1 MDTLFNPQVWLSLL
15 TLTALEVVLSV
26 DNLVVIALLVGKL
39 PAQQQP
45 LARKLGMT
53 LALLPRL
60 VLLFAIGW
68 VLSLTEPLFSA
79 FGQSFTGKDLILIA
93 GGIFLV
99 YKAVQEIHANLEG
112 VEGEAAAKVY
122 GKVAT
127 VVIQIAVINLV
138 FSIDSIVT
146 AVGLATEIWV
156 MAVAVLLSMMV
167 LMAAA
172 RPVGDF
178 VERHPTTKMLA
189 LSFLVMIGTTLVADG
204 FGVHFNHAF
213 IYVSMVFSVAV
224 EALNTVARRR
234 AAKVVHL
241 HNPYG
246 NPEAAVENG
255 DEPQART
262 SPAT

>member
-1 MDTLFNPQVWLSLL
+1 MDTLLSPQLWLSLL
-15 TLTALEVVLSV
+15 TLPALEVVLSV
-26 DNLVVIALLVGKL
+26 DNLVVIALLVGRL
-39 PAQQQP
+39 PSERQP

-53 LALLPRL
+53 LALVPRL

-68 VLSLTEPLFSA
+68 VLGLTEPLFLA
-79 FGQSFTGKDLILIA
+79 FGHSFTGKDLILIA
-93 GGIFLV
+93 GGAFLV

-112 VEGEAAAKVY
+112 EEGEATARVY
-122 GKVAT
+122 GRVST
-127 VVIQIAVINLV
+127 VVVQIAAINLV

-156 MAVAVLLSMMV
+156 MAVAVVLSMIV

-172 RPVGDF
+172 RPVREF

-204 FGVHFNHAF
+204 FGVHFDHAF
-213 IYVSMVFSVAV
+213 IYVAMVFSVAL
-224 EALNTVARRR
+224 EALNMVARRR

-246 NPEAAVENG
+246 DRAASEAPLVTAH
-255 DEPQART
+255 
-262 SPAT
+262 S

>member
-1 MDTLFNPQVWLSLL
+1 MNTLFDPQVWLSLL

-39 PAQQQP
+39 PSPAAAIRPQAWNDPGLGASSGPALCHRVGSQP
-45 LARKLGMT
+45 HRT
-53 LALLPRL
+53 
-60 VLLFAIGW
+60 
-68 VLSLTEPLFSA
+68 LFSA

-112 VEGEAAAKVY
+112 VEGEATAKVY

-156 MAVAVLLSMMV
+156 MAVAVILSMIV

-255 DEPQART
+255 DEPQARQRRF
-262 SPAT
+262 

>member
-1 MDTLFNPQVWLSLL
+1 MNTLFDPQVWLSLF

-39 PAQQQP
+39 PSPAAA
-45 LARKLGMT
+45 ARPQAWNDLG
-53 LALLPRL
+53 LGAASG
-60 VLLFAIGW
+60 LLFAIGW

-112 VEGEAAAKVY
+112 VEGEATAKVY

-156 MAVAVLLSMMV
+156 MAVAVILSMIV

-172 RPVGDF
+172 RPVGEF

-189 LSFLVMIGTTLVADG
+189 LSFLVMIGTTLSPTDLASTSITPSSTSRWSSPLRSRRSTRSRG
-204 FGVHFNHAF
+204 AGLQRWSIF
-213 IYVSMVFSVAV
+213 ISLRQPGGSGR
-224 EALNTVARRR
+224 E
-234 AAKVVHL
+234 
-241 HNPYG
+241 
-246 NPEAAVENG
+246 
-255 DEPQART
+255 Q
-262 SPAT
+262 

>member
-1 MDTLFNPQVWLSLL
+1 MDTLFNTQVWLSLL

-39 PAQQQP
+39 PAAQQP
-45 LARKLGMT
+45 LARRFGMT
-53 LALLPRL
+53 LALVPRL

-68 VLSLTEPLFSA
+68 VLSLTEPMFSA
-79 FGQSFTGKDLILIA
+79 FGHSFTGKDLIMIA
-93 GGIFLV
+93 GGVFLV
-99 YKAVQEIHANLEG
+99 YKAIQEIHANLEG
-112 VEGEAAAKVY
+112 EEGEATARVY

-127 VVIQIAVINLV
+127 VVVQIAVINLV

-146 AVGLATEIWV
+146 AVGLANEIWV
-156 MAVAVLLSMMV
+156 MAVAVILSMIV

-204 FGVHFNHAF
+204 FGAHFDHAF
-213 IYVSMVFSVAV
+213 IYVAMVFSVAV
-224 EALNTVARRR
+224 EALNMVVRRR
-234 AAKVVHL
+234 ARKVVHL

-246 NPEAAVENG
+246 DPEASGEN
-255 DEPQART
+255 R
-262 SPAT
+262 